1 MLYFMSKVN
10 DKINNYKLQS
20 FVLSAVCFFGA
31 FAVIMGEEYSTGLRI
46 IIGITIFFA
55 LLAIQAFYSIK
66 KASIKCPECDKP
78 IMTKSHTFDQ
88 NLVTESAYEKCYF
101 CGHEFK

>member
-1 MLYFMSKVN
+1 MKVCSEIALKSIEGLSFSSCSKVELKERFQN
-10 DKINNYKLQS
+10 CEQHN
-20 FVLSAVCFFGA
+20 VFG
-31 FAVIMGEEYSTGLRI
+31 F
-46 IIGITIFFA
+46 

-88 NLVTESAYEKCYF
+88 SLITESAYEKCYF